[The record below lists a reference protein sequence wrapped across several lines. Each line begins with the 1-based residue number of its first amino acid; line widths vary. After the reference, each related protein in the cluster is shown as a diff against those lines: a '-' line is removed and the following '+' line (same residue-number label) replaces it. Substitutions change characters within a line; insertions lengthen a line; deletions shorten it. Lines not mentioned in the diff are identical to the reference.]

1 MHVEETSLKGVLKI
15 TPPTI
20 FEDFRGE
27 YVETYNQRLYQAAG
41 ITQDFIQDDI
51 SVSAKNVLR
60 GIHGD
65 AETWKLIS
73 CLHGKF
79 YMVVVNWD
87 EDSPQYGQWESHTL
101 SAKNRQQILIP
112 PKHGNGHLI
121 LSEEAIFHYKQTS
134 EYNRAGQFTLI
145 WNDPKLNI
153 FWPISNPILSARDH
167 HQT

>member
-1 MHVEETSLKGVLKI
+1 MIVDKTKLEGVLKI

-27 YVETYNQRLYQAAG
+27 YVETYNRRIYNDAG
-41 ITQDFIQDDI
+41 ITQDFIQDD
-51 SVSAKNVLR
+51 VSLSSQYVLR

-65 AETWKLIS
+65 QETWKLVT

-79 YMVVVNWD
+79 YIVVVNWD
-87 EDSPQYGQWESHTL
+87 EASDQYGQWEGHTL

-112 PKHGNGHLI
+112 PKHGNGHVV
-121 LSEEAIFHYKQTS
+121 LSDEAIFHYKQTS

-153 FWPISNPILSARDH
+153 FWPINNPILSPRD
-167 HQT
+167 QGQE